1 MACKSSSDEE
11 EKDFLVCG
19 ICMEYYDTDD
29 RTPKILEC
37 FHSCCVTCLKLQA
50 VTSLITCPYC
60 RNVTKIKNGV
70 DNMTSNF
77 YIMPKIQKMVAKRKT
92 IEQMLADTKNNFAE
106 SIAKRRDVQSKLK
119 MVHNALKLIE
129 NTISKMAE
137 DNNEKIAILQSLL
150 EDPFSKQDIEELLAS
165 YSKCEADHKYSKEE
179 LDTADSLG
187 KSLSDIE
194 NFMCCLTLKK
204 KNDGTNYNVKALE
217 KKILAFNN
225 KSPYGPHIGSYHS
238 VLTFILFQM
247 REEKLWEEAAQNGE
261 RHQACEVEP
270 TNGKSNKQHAP
281 IKLQSH
287 LFLGDSSDDDWS
299 TTETESSSEQK
310 YNMCYMQF
318 KINNTIQ
325 PKVVFRLN
333 FDEAPMMSKRFMDY
347 CKGST
352 GLSYKS
358 CSVFMNKDGE
368 SFTAGRYEDLDIV
381 LDDGGCA
388 SSLPN
393 GWCDGKSQRF
403 IADHSTLDEV
413 KGALRMRHRGRSIDG
428 VYVCSEFSV
437 ICRDHPNNSQKTTV
451 FGYVHSGIEICQHI
465 SRLNLNQNDVVIH
478 SCGVE

>member
-1 MACKSSSDEE
+1 
-11 EKDFLVCG
+11 
-19 ICMEYYDTDD
+19 
-29 RTPKILEC
+29 
-37 FHSCCVTCLKLQA
+37 
-50 VTSLITCPYC
+50 
-60 RNVTKIKNGV
+60 
-70 DNMTSNF
+70 MTSNF

-92 IEQMLADTKNNFAE
+92 IEHMIANTKNNWAE

-119 MVHNALKLIE
+119 MVQDALKLIE
-129 NTISKMAE
+129 NTISQNAE

-150 EDPFSKQDIEELLAS
+150 EDPFSKQDMEELLAS

-179 LDTADSLG
+179 LDAAESLG

-204 KNDGTNYNVKALE
+204 KNDGANYNVKALE

-225 KSPYGPHIGSYHS
+225 KSPHGPRIGSYHS

-247 REEKLWEEAAQNGE
+247 REEKLWEEATQNGE
-261 RHQACEVEP
+261 RDQACEVEP
-270 TNGKSNKQHAP
+270 TNGKPSKQHAP
-281 IKLQSH
+281 IKQSH
-287 LFLGDSSDDDWS
+287 PSLAGDSSDDDWS
-299 TTETESSSEQK
+299 TTETESSSGQK
-310 YNMCYMQF
+310 HNMCYMQF
-318 KINNTIQ
+318 KINNVIQ

-333 FDEAPMMSKRFMDY
+333 FDEAPMMSRRFMDY
-347 CKGST
+347 CNGST

-368 SFTAGRYEDLDIV
+368 SFTAGKYEDLEIV

-388 SSLPN
+388 SSFLY

-413 KGALRMRHRGRSIDG
+413 KGALRMRHRGRSLEG

-437 ICRDHPNNSQKTTV
+437 ICRDHPNNNQMTTV
-451 FGYVHSGIEICQHI
+451 FGYVHRGIEICQNI

>member
-50 VTSLITCPYC
+50 VTSLVTCPYC

-92 IEQMLADTKNNFAE
+92 IEHMIANTKNNWAE

-119 MVHNALKLIE
+119 MVQDALKLIE
-129 NTISKMAE
+129 NTISQKAE

-150 EDPFSKQDIEELLAS
+150 EDPFSKQDMEELLAS

-179 LDTADSLG
+179 LDAAESLG

-204 KNDGTNYNVKALE
+204 KNDGANYNVKALE

-225 KSPYGPHIGSYHS
+225 KSPHGPRIGSYHS

-247 REEKLWEEAAQNGE
+247 REEKLWEEATQNGE
-261 RHQACEVEP
+261 RDQACEVEP
-270 TNGKSNKQHAP
+270 TNGKPSKQHAP
-281 IKLQSH
+281 IKQSH
-287 LFLGDSSDDDWS
+287 PSLTGDSSDDDWS
-299 TTETESSSEQK
+299 TTETESSSGQK
-310 YNMCYMQF
+310 HNMCYMQF
-318 KINNTIQ
+318 KINNVIQ

-333 FDEAPMMSKRFMDY
+333 FDEAPMMSRRFMDY
-347 CKGST
+347 CNGST

-368 SFTAGRYEDLDIV
+368 SFTAGKYEDLDIV

-388 SSLPN
+388 SSFLY

-413 KGALRMRHRGRSIDG
+413 KGALRMRHRGRSLEG

-437 ICRDHPNNSQKTTV
+437 ICRDHPNNNQMTTV
-451 FGYVHSGIEICQHI
+451 FGYVHRGIEICQNI